1 MKTSTTQAGNL
12 RPTLGRLAA
21 ALAVIT
27 VTIGTLS
34 VTPALGDNDR
44 GNNGWHK
51 GQERRGAQ
59 YDRRDYRPS
68 YQQPYYYSQPVYA
81 PPPAYYYP
89 QQSPGISFFFPLDL
103 R

>member
-1 MKTSTTQAGNL
+1 MKTVTTQAANF
-12 RPTLGRLAA
+12 RPMMRRMVTAI
-21 ALAVIT
+21 AVIAA
-27 VTIGTLS
+27 VTGGLS
-34 VTPALGDNDR
+34 MTPAFGDNDH
-44 GNNGWHK
+44 GNKGAHK
-51 GQERRGAQ
+51 GQSQRDWQ
-59 YDRRDYRPS
+59 YDRREYRPN